1 MIPSILLAITLMTA
15 SPPDLGAPGN
25 GLGLAERPVV
35 ASPVAPSGALPDST
49 GPSSPGGRR
58 GVAPWA
64 PSTVAISGAV
74 ALMAVQHTRRRD
86 DEPFYVV
93 VHGNGGSADDFA
105 QLLERMDVDRD
116 RVAFFDYRLAGPGAS
131 STDASRSVHTNDVAI
146 ALDTF
151 IRGATQRHSN
161 VYSIHHSKG
170 AAAGVVTIAAIDEG
184 SKPPIVGYRG
194 AALLDPPIAGL
205 PLGPLQ
211 RLGQPIPQIADNGG
225 FDPIRCSDEGCRDI
239 REHLGRGAG
248 VEVIAI
254 RNPDAEITNFTDE
267 PEGLRVFDLV
277 DDGGSSAWRLAW
289 QPLAF
294 VRRVFE
300 AHSSVLRHPAVADCI
315 VEEVAKPGSC
325 DWKGSRPVRT
335 PMWGRGNGKNLVR

>member
-1 MIPSILLAITLMTA
+1 MIPSILLVITLLAA

-35 ASPVAPSGALPDST
+35 SSPIAPSGAPTGTPMESLPHA
-49 GPSSPGGRR
+49 GR
-58 GVAPWA
+58 GVDPWA
-64 PSTVAISGAV
+64 PSTVAIGGAA
-74 ALMAVQHTRRRD
+74 ALLAIQRARRRD

-93 VHGNGGSADDFA
+93 VHGNGGSADDFD
-105 QLLERMDVDRD
+105 QLLDRMDVGED
-116 RVAFFDYRLAGPGAS
+116 RVAVFDYRLAGPGAS
-131 STDASRSVHTNDVAI
+131 STDASRSVPTDDVAI
-146 ALDTF
+146 ALDRF
-151 IRGATQRHSN
+151 IRGAAQRHSN

-184 SKPPIVGYRG
+184 SQPPIDGYRG

-211 RLGQPIPQIADNGG
+211 RFGQPIPQIADNGG
-225 FDPIRCSDEGCRDI
+225 FNPIRCSDDGCRDI
-239 REHLGRGAG
+239 REHLGKDAG

-267 PEGLRVFDLV
+267 PEGLRVYDLV

-289 QPLAF
+289 QPFAF

-315 VEEVAKPGSC
+315 VEEAAKPGSC
-325 DWKGSRPVRT
+325 DWKGSRPARR
-335 PMWGRGNGKNLVR
+335 PMWGSGNGKNLVR